1 MIAGAVTASQIQI
14 HMTRC
19 HDEKLRFALFRHRRR
34 SGSGLLRAQCRL
46 AALRG
51 INRQDE
57 PLACTTCE
65 SAHAAM
71 FNDVPFVFCLAGT
84 KVTLR
89 LFPETDSLS
98 ERYQPSCLVLT
109 MASKTF
115 WSPQIFLNFQ
125 VLHWGR
131 LSGCRVRPVPESLS
145 QTRLRISACLST
157 GGRTKEN

>member
-65 SAHAAM
+65 SAHAA
-71 FNDVPFVFCLAGT
+71 VLGILLAFCL
-84 KVTLR
+84 
-89 LFPETDSLS
+89 DSPTQQKS
-98 ERYQPSCLVLT
+98 ER
-109 MASKTF
+109 
-115 WSPQIFLNFQ
+115 
-125 VLHWGR
+125 
-131 LSGCRVRPVPESLS
+131 RPPPKPLD
-145 QTRLRISACLST
+145 Q
-157 GGRTKEN
+157 